1 MPKTLPKKQK
11 KKVYGPATCQSPRKR
26 VKQNECGPDESTD
39 EEENILDY
47 SSDDDSE
54 SSDENEAELLSGL

>member
-1 MPKTLPKKQK
+1 MPKTLPKKRK

-47 SSDDDSE
+47 SSDDD
-54 SSDENEAELLSGL
+54 